1 DLTPFSIPRR
11 GINLKVRAGEIV
23 GIAGVA
29 GNGQGEFFEALSGEV
44 QQSDP
49 AAIRLRGKDMG
60 RMSITGRRLAG
71 AGFVPE
77 ERLGHGAVPALTL
90 SANLLLS
97 RHATDARAFLGRAG
111 VIRTDAV
118 AAATRRICEAMDV
131 RKGAEDPEASALS
144 GGNLQKFIIGR

>member
-1 DLTPFSIPRR
+1 LEEVKRLCDRATILRHGKVVGQCDPRRESAASLANMMVGSEVRGATRPEGEVTPGEVLLEVNNLSRPAATPFSIPLR

-77 ERLGHGAVPALTL
+77 ERLGHG
-90 SANLLLS
+90 
-97 RHATDARAFLGRAG
+97 
-111 VIRTDAV
+111 
-118 AAATRRICEAMDV
+118 
-131 RKGAEDPEASALS
+131 
-144 GGNLQKFIIGR
+144 